1 MADQEE
7 QRDDHGADHAR
18 ARDPEEPGAHS
29 GAESQAQDRSVP
41 GTASSKE
48 GYQPDHGTT
57 AGRPLEG
64 VEVPEGTAGAAA
76 EAPDGEDDGGPADRG

>member
-7 QRDDHGADHAR
+7 QRDDHGADYAR

-76 EAPDGEDDGGPADRG
+76 EAQDGGSADRG

>member
-1 MADQEE
+1 M
-7 QRDDHGADHAR
+7 
-18 ARDPEEPGAHS
+18 
-29 GAESQAQDRSVP
+29 P

-76 EAPDGEDDGGPADRG
+76 EAPDGEDDGGSTDRG

>member
-7 QRDDHGADHAR
+7 QRDDHGA
-18 ARDPEEPGAHS
+18 
-29 GAESQAQDRSVP
+29 
-41 GTASSKE
+41 
-48 GYQPDHGTT
+48 DHGTT

-76 EAPDGEDDGGPADRG
+76 EAPDGEDDGGSADRG

>member
-7 QRDDHGADHAR
+7 HREDRAADYAR

-29 GAESQAQDRSVP
+29 GAESQARDRSVP

-76 EAPDGEDDGGPADRG
+76 GTPDGEDDGGSTDRG